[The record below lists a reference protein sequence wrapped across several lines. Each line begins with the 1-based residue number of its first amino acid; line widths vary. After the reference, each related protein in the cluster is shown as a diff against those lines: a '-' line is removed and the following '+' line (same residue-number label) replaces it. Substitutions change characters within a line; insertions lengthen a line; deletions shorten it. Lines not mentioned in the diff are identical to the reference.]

1 MIMKF
6 KNIFTILLTLV
17 SFTFYAQNGMLKEKK
32 EQLKSMKVA
41 FITSELALTSAEAEK
56 FWPVYNAYD
65 NRQFELRQQKMRA
78 FQKKINDGSVNQM
91 SDKDAASFLA
101 QMESTEEEIFQN
113 RKKLISNLRSVISP
127 LKIIKLKKAEED
139 FNRKLLRQYRNKGR
153 K

>member
-1 MIMKF
+1 MKI
-6 KNIFTILLTLV
+6 KNILTILLTLA
-17 SFTFYAQNGMLKEKK
+17 SFTFYAQSGMLKQKK

-41 FITSELALTSAEAEK
+41 FITSELALSSAEAEK

-65 NRQFELRQQKMRA
+65 NKQFELRQQKMRA

-91 SDKDAASFLA
+91 SDKEAAAFLA
-101 QMESTEEEIFQN
+101 QMENTEEEIFQN
-113 RKKLISNLRSVISP
+113 RKKLTSNLRSVISP